1 MPIIRT
7 TTTIQAP
14 IQRVF
19 DLARSIDAHVATTTK
34 SGEKAVAG
42 RKTGLIEYAESVTW
56 EAKHLGRTQRLKVQ
70 ITEFDRPNQFVDE
83 MVTGAFRSLRHVH
96 RFKPLTPDQTAMT
109 DELVFKAP
117 MGPLGTIAEKLFL
130 TGYMQRFLEERN
142 QELKQIAESQRWKE
156 FVPETSAN

>member
-7 TTTIQAP
+7 STTIQAP
-14 IQRVF
+14 VQRVF

-96 RFKPLTPDQTAMT
+96 RFKPITPDQTEMI

-117 MGPLGTIAEKLFL
+117 MGPLGTIAEKIFL

-142 QELKQIAESQRWKE
+142 HELKQIAESERWKE
-156 FVPETSAN
+156 FVPESTAN

>member
-96 RFKPLTPDQTAMT
+96 RFKPVTPDQTEMT

>member
-96 RFKPLTPDQTAMT
+96 RFKPLTPDQTEMT

>member
-7 TTTIQAP
+7 STTVQAP
-14 IQRVF
+14 IERVF

-34 SGEKAVAG
+34 SGEKAIAG

-96 RFKPLTPDQTAMT
+96 RFKSMTPDQTEMI

-130 TGYMQRFLEERN
+130 TGYMHKFLEERN
-142 QELKQIAESQRWKE
+142 QQLKQIAETQRWKE
-156 FVPETSAN
+156 FLPELSAN